1 MIYISLLT
9 IKNIFTVSLIKGA
22 GIMETELIFKA
33 YQRLLLR
40 DLKGV
45 KEALSTNDY
54 TTVEKLL
61 NELVSDTQ
69 KDVEGSN

>member
-1 MIYISLLT
+1 M
-9 IKNIFTVSLIKGA
+9 SLIKGA
-22 GIMETELIFKA
+22 GITETELIFKV

-54 TTVEKLL
+54 TTVKKLL
-61 NELVSDTQ
+61 NGLINDTE

>member
-22 GIMETELIFKA
+22 GITETELIFKV

-54 TTVEKLL
+54 TTVKKLL
-61 NELVSDTQ
+61 NGLINDTE